1 MGITINHNNV
11 LPTGWDIKRLASVL
25 KNMRDAQQ
33 MFDKIQTSSTRRKK
47 QQFERL
53 VDEFIITLEFD
64 ENGYAECRCGRK
76 YNNKQGIIKE
86 I

>member
-25 KNMRDAQQ
+25 KNMRDAQK

-53 VDEFIITLEFD
+53 VDEFIITLNNI
-64 ENGYAECRCGRK
+64 ENNEK
-76 YNNKQGIIKE
+76 NSFLK
-86 I
+86 

>member
-1 MGITINHNNV
+1 MGITINDNNV

-25 KNMRDAQQ
+25 KNMRDAQK

-64 ENGYAECRCGRK
+64 NYA
-76 YNNKQGIIKE
+76 KE
-86 I
+86 KS

>member
-1 MGITINHNNV
+1 MGITINNNNV

-25 KNMRDAQQ
+25 KNMRDAQK

-53 VDEFIITLEFD
+53 VDEFIMTLEFD
-64 ENGYAECRCGRK
+64 ENEKK
-76 YNNKQGIIKE
+76 Y
-86 I
+86 

>member
-1 MGITINHNNV
+1 MIEKLNNNV

-25 KNMRDAQQ
+25 KNMRDAQK

-64 ENGYAECRCGRK
+64 ENEK
-76 YNNKQGIIKE
+76 KS
-86 I
+86 

>member
-1 MGITINHNNV
+1 MGITIDNNNV
-11 LPTGWDIKRLASVL
+11 LPNGWDIKRLASVL
-25 KNMRDAQQ
+25 KNMRDAQK

-64 ENGYAECRCGRK
+64 ENAKNY
-76 YNNKQGIIKE
+76 
-86 I
+86 

>member
-1 MGITINHNNV
+1 MGITINNNNV
-11 LPTGWDIKRLASVL
+11 LPNGWDIKRLASVL
-25 KNMRDAQQ
+25 KNMRDAQK

-64 ENGYAECRCGRK
+64 ENAKK
-76 YNNKQGIIKE
+76 Y
-86 I
+86 

>member
-25 KNMRDAQQ
+25 KNMRDAQK

-47 QQFERL
+47 LQFERL

-64 ENGYAECRCGRK
+64 ENAKK
-76 YNNKQGIIKE
+76 Y
-86 I
+86 

>member
-1 MGITINHNNV
+1 MGITINNNNV
-11 LPTGWDIKRLASVL
+11 LPNGWDIKRLASVL
-25 KNMRDAQQ
+25 KNMRDAQK

-64 ENGYAECRCGRK
+64 DYAKK
-76 YNNKQGIIKE
+76 Y
-86 I
+86 

>member
-25 KNMRDAQQ
+25 KNMRDAQK

-53 VDEFIITLEFD
+53 VDEFIITLEFK
-64 ENGYAECRCGRK
+64 ENEK
-76 YNNKQGIIKE
+76 KS
-86 I
+86 